1 MKLKNMK
8 SIMSEN
14 LIQPTKIVKNKEKI
28 YKRIRNMHKGA
39 TFLFG
44 FLTMVMTML
53 LQDKNVIPTTSF
65 STGTSDPSQQL
76 CLDNQFNPLWL
87 IVAFVSLPAVNHGFI
102 WYLSVYH
109 QKMVEEF
116 LFEKKNNP
124 IRWMEYSVS
133 ASLMLITISILCGV
147 SDIFLWFLLGS
158 SNCIGMLMGQ
168 LLEMLSSPKYKD
180 VVEKNLI
187 KYVFS
192 LATAMVFVPWVVPLY
207 YFFHGLATPNAE
219 VPSFVY
225 VALLGIF
232 LCFSSFGL
240 NSFCYHILEKY
251 DFHTTEYIY
260 VLLSFTAKTILA
272 VDVYGGLAL
281 VKK

>member
-1 MKLKNMK
+1 
-8 SIMSEN
+8 MSEN
-14 LIQPTKIVKNKEKI
+14 VLPPKEIIKNKEKI
-28 YKRIRNMHKGA
+28 YNKIGNMHKGA

-44 FLTMVMTML
+44 FLTMGMTML
-53 LQDKNVIPTTSF
+53 LQDNNVIPTTSF
-65 STGTSDPSQQL
+65 STATSDPSQQL
-76 CLDNQFNPLWL
+76 CLNNQFNPLWF
-87 IVAFVSLPAVNHGFI
+87 IVTFVSLPAINHGFI
-102 WYLSVYH
+102 WYLSVHH

-124 IRWMEYSVS
+124 IRWIEYSVS

-180 VVEKNLI
+180 VMEKNVI

-192 LATAMVFVPWVVPLY
+192 LASAMVFVPWVVPLY
-207 YFFHGLATPNAE
+207 YFFHGLTTPNAE

-225 VALLGIF
+225 VALLGTF